1 MCAPL
6 SRSFFLLHPLLV
18 VNGLCSDCNAG
29 VGVPAKS
36 ATGVCELDQMLA
48 THPPNASLPAVEDVD
63 FLIICSPDGISM
75 AALNGAGVHLKSI

>member
-1 MCAPL
+1 M
-6 SRSFFLLHPLLV
+6 RSPVTGLLV

-48 THPPNASLPAVEDVD
+48 THPPNASLPAEEDVD
-63 FLIICSPDGISM
+63 ILIICSPDGISM
-75 AALNGAGVHLKSI
+75 AALNDGGGGVHLKSI